1 MKTSKMAKPYF
12 HFLTLLSDPA
22 YRQENM
28 EFDANH
34 KALFESA
41 VIHWSLGN
49 PLSVLETI
57 NQTELGSPATLHKRL
72 QSLITQKFLKS
83 ECAGADKRT
92 KFISPTPKGMSYM
105 EWVGDKMLKSLPPSE

>member
-1 MKTSKMAKPYF
+1 MKTSQMAKPYF

-22 YRQENM
+22 FCQEDM

-41 VIHWSLGN
+41 VIHWSLGK
-49 PLSVLETI
+49 PLSVFETI
-57 NQTELGSPATLHKRL
+57 SQAELGSPATLHKRL
-72 QSLITQKFLKS
+72 QRLIAQDFVKS
-83 ECAGADKRT
+83 ECTGADKRT

-105 EWVGDKMLKSLPPSE
+105 EWVGDKLYKSLALSE